1 MSRQND
7 VKRVSQM
14 YRKGTYQVSRMA
26 GSGAWGRLLGAMF
39 CTVCVVGGAN
49 ADDNNVTAKTWDVSL
64 GAGTMARPTFSGSDR
79 YTIAPLPLINIK
91 WNDMVSLGYEGLSLY
106 WHHDNFRI
114 GTGLVIDP
122 GRDTSHVNTI
132 SFTTGDER
140 LKGLGKIDLSPG
152 LKVFASYQLS
162 SINFMVSGVKYEG
175 SQNKGIVVNFGA
187 SAPLQLGSGLT
198 LTPHAGANWA
208 DSKYMQTYYGVTA
221 QQSSKSAF
229 AEFDTKAGM
238 RDVNGG
244 ITLTYAFNRHWFTST
259 DFTATQLLG
268 DAKKSP
274 ISFSDTGM
282 MVMTAVGYH
291 F

>member
-1 MSRQND
+1 
-7 VKRVSQM
+7 
-14 YRKGTYQVSRMA
+14 
-26 GSGAWGRLLGAMF
+26 
-39 CTVCVVGGAN
+39 
-49 ADDNNVTAKTWDVSL
+49 
-64 GAGTMARPTFSGSDR
+64 
-79 YTIAPLPLINIK
+79 IK

-122 GRDTSHVNTI
+122 GRDTSHVDTI
-132 SFTTGDER
+132 SFTAGDER

-162 SINFMVSGVKYEG
+162 SINFMVSGVKYLG

-187 SAPLQLGSGLT
+187 SAPLQLGSGFT

-221 QQSSKSAF
+221 LQSSKSTF

-244 ITLTYAFNRHWFTST
+244 ITLTYAFNRHWSTST